1 MTRTVE
7 NRKEKAERYSG
18 SLCNCPTILLDKLQR
33 EAEVIKKDSLDWR
46 VVRWVDTELVA
57 KQILSST

>member
-7 NRKEKAERYSG
+7 NKKEKGDRYSE
-18 SLCNCPTILLDKLQR
+18 SLCNCPTILLDKPRR

-46 VVRWVDTELVA
+46 VVLWVDTELVA